1 MVLSQGEDYALLRAR
16 TVAEAVRDVAAE
28 LRLTD
33 VADLVAFIRFERFGD
48 IQDIVESSVE
58 LYFKHGTLTYGMAA
72 DYELGWDG
80 QPMVK
85 LDLEFRHR
93 DVSALFSLCLED
105 AHASIDVKSVAVDDE
120 TGKDGEIRALA
131 AALADARLTRETP
144 PCHERT

>member
-1 MVLSQGEDYALLRAR
+1 MLSCAEDNTLLRAR
-16 TVAEAVRDVAAE
+16 TLAEAIREVAAE

-48 IQDIVESSVE
+48 IQDIVDSSAE
-58 LYFKHGTLTYGMAA
+58 LFFKHGTLTYGMAA

-93 DVSALFSLCLED
+93 DVSVTFSLCLED
-105 AHASIDVKSVAVDDE
+105 EHASIDVKSIAFEHEVGAADE
-120 TGKDGEIRALA
+120 IDALA
-131 AALADARLTRETP
+131 AALADARLGRVTRLAQA
-144 PCHERT
+144 R

>member
-1 MVLSQGEDYALLRAR
+1 MVVSQREDHALERAR
-16 TVAEAVRDVAAE
+16 TVAEAVRGVAAE

-33 VADLVAFIRFERFGD
+33 VADLVAFIRLERFGD

-58 LYFKHGTLTYGMAA
+58 LYFKHGTLTYGMGA

-80 QPMVK
+80 QPIIK

-105 AHASIDVKSVAVDDE
+105 AHASIDVKSLAFEDDSVSA
-120 TGKDGEIRALA
+120 DAEIQALA
-131 AALADARLTRETP
+131 AALADARLGRAA
-144 PCHERT
+144 ERAHS

>member
-1 MVLSQGEDYALLRAR
+1 MVLSQREDHALLRAR

-58 LYFKHGTLTYGMAA
+58 LFFKHGTLTYGMAA

-80 QPMVK
+80 QPIIK
-85 LDLEFRHR
+85 LDLEFRHH

-105 AHASIDVKSVAVDDE
+105 AHASIDVKSLAFQDE
-120 TGKDGEIRALA
+120 RLGAEAEIEALA
-131 AALADARLTRETP
+131 AALADARLGRGSE
-144 PCHERT
+144 CALS